1 MTKELCQQEILK
13 CPSCGRTYYPP
24 APLLTPIGYLCG
36 GNLCARGQTMSGV
49 SHRPRNH
56 SRIPHW
62 CSNLKR
68 RPARPAR
75 LRGRVQLAAER
86 VLYLYG
92 TATTSDVVD
101 YAHALRLTIQQEKR
115 HNWLNFGARRA
126 LESIGAVKVGRAK
139 TIGSPWLWTM
149 DASMGKDGKA

>member
-1 MTKELCQQEILK
+1 M
-13 CPSCGRTYYPP
+13 
-24 APLLTPIGYLCG
+24 
-36 GNLCARGQTMSGV
+36 
-49 SHRPRNH
+49 
-56 SRIPHW
+56 
-62 CSNLKR
+62 
-68 RPARPAR
+68 
-75 LRGRVQLAAER
+75 QLAAER